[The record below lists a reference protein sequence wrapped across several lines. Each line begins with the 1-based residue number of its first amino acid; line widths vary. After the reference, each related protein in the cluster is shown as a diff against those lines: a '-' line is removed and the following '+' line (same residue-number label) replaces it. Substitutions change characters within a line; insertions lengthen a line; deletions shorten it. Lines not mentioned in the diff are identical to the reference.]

1 MALQAGQTA
10 QAHLENR
17 GGLGLG
23 QREALHQLRGRL
35 FIGLRPANDGDD
47 LVDMVKRDKQAL
59 QDMGALFGLAQIEA
73 RTADDD
79 VFLVLDVV
87 EQHLLERKR
96 VGHAVDQREH
106 VHAPAD
112 LQLGVLVQ
120 LVEHN
125 LGNGVLLQLDDDVD
139 RAVAVGAVVHV
150 RDLGEFL
157 LANELAQLGHQV
169 GTVHLIGD
177 LGDDDGA
184 LAVLALDDLVLGAN
198 RQAAAAGLVCV
209 DDALAAHDDA
219 AGGEVGARK
228 HLHELLG
235 GDVRVVEHHA
245 RGVDRLAQVMR
256 RDVRRHADGDAVAAV
271 DEQVREARGK
281 HLGLLQA
288 LVVVRAPVDRFL
300 LEVAQKLHCGLRQ
313 TSLGVTHGGG

>member
-1 MALQAGQTA
+1 MVERDQQAFQ
-10 QAHLENR
+10 N
-17 GGLGLG
+17 
-23 QREALHQLRGRL
+23 
-35 FIGLRPANDGDD
+35 
-47 LVDMVKRDKQAL
+47 
-59 QDMGALFGLAQIEA
+59 MGALLRLAQIEA

-106 VHAPAD
+106 VHAQPTCSWVC
-112 LQLGVLVQ
+112 LY
-120 LVEHN
+120 N
-125 LGNGVLLQLDDDVD
+125 LLSTTWGMAFCFSSMMMSTGLL
-139 RAVAVGAVVHV
+139 RSAPSCTFE
-150 RDLGEFL
+150 DLGEFL

-184 LAVLALDDLVLGAN
+184 LAVLALDNFVLGAN

-228 HLHELLG
+228 H
-235 GDVRVVEHHA
+235 
-245 RGVDRLAQVMR
+245 
-256 RDVRRHADGDAVAAV
+256 
-271 DEQVREARGK
+271 
-281 HLGLLQA
+281 
-288 LVVVRAPVDRFL
+288 
-300 LEVAQKLHCGLRQ
+300 
-313 TSLGVTHGGG
+313 SS